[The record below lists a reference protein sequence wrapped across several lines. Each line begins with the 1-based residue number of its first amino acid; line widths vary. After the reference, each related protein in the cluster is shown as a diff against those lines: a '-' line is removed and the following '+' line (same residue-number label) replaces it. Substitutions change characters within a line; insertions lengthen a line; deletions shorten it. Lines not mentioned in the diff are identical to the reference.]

1 MKKNNYLGIGLA
13 LIFLAVAVVVLID
26 LLGFLSSN
34 NFLGQYWPLL
44 FILLGLFTFSA
55 GSSRENGFA
64 FGIIILG
71 LLMLLFELNAFQ
83 TTAGKTILVLL
94 LALSG
99 LAVLVFAISKKPQE
113 PKNKDR

>member
-1 MKKNNYLGIGLA
+1 MKKNNYLGFGLA
-13 LIFLAVAVVVLID
+13 LIFLVVAVVVLID

-44 FILLGLFTFSA
+44 FVLIGLFTFSS
-55 GSSRENGFA
+55 GSSKESGLA

-94 LALSG
+94 LSLSG
-99 LAVLVFAISKKPQE
+99 LAVLIFAISKKPSE

>member
-44 FILLGLFTFSA
+44 FVLVGL
-55 GSSRENGFA
+55 FA
-64 FGIIILG
+64 FGRVFKRKWLCIW
-71 LLMLLFELNAFQ
+71 NNY
-83 TTAGKTILVLL
+83 
-94 LALSG
+94 SG
-99 LAVLVFAISKKPQE
+99 LVDASV
-113 PKNKDR
+113 

>member
-13 LIFLAVAVVVLID
+13 LVFLAVAVVVLID

-34 NFLGQYWPLL
+34 NFLGQFWPLL
-44 FILLGLFTFSA
+44 LVLIGLFAFSS

-94 LALSG
+94 LSLSG
-99 LAVLVFAISKKPQE
+99 LAVLVFAISKKPQGS
-113 PKNKDR
+113 KNKDR